1 MKDET
6 TSVQPR
12 ARRTRTHQLTAEGVS
27 AFETQVAEVEA
38 HPELARA
45 SARASTLEP
54 LIPGITRLRK
64 LHMSFPL
71 IAKTISDSTGL
82 KFSPTYLS
90 SYLKRRSAK

>member
-1 MKDET
+1 M
-6 TSVQPR
+6 VQHNTDNAPKQR
-12 ARRTRTHQLTAEGVS
+12 KTRTHQLTTEGVS
-27 AFETQVAEVEA
+27 AFETKVAEVEA

-45 SARASTLEP
+45 SARASALEP

-71 IAKTISDSTGL
+71 IAKAITESTGL
-82 KFSPTYLS
+82 KFSSTYLS